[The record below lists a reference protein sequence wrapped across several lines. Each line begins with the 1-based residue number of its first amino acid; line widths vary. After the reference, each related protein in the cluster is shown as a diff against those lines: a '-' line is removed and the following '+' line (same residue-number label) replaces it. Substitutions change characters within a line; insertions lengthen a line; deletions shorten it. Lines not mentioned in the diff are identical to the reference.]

1 VEADQPAITSQG
13 VTWLIG
19 AVLGAL
25 DAALV
30 AGVLSAIGTQTG
42 TAFAAVGELLGFAFV
57 LGPGWLEPAV
67 AAGSVLA
74 AGLIGGHAARRVEDS
89 LFVAA
94 ISGVAWFIA
103 LYVVWVFVWTI
114 WRLAIS
120 GEIGS
125 APWFPFHAAFL
136 TFGGLLL
143 PAIVFFLPAALTW
156 ASVVRAVLSGS
167 SESSQASA

>member
-1 VEADQPAITSQG
+1 MFRVEADRSAITSQG

-19 AVLGAL
+19 AVVGAL
-25 DAALV
+25 D
-30 AGVLSAIGTQTG
+30 
-42 TAFAAVGELLGFAFV
+42 
-57 LGPGWLEPAV
+57 
-67 AAGSVLA
+67 AGSVLA

-156 ASVVRAVLSGS
+156 ASVVRA
-167 SESSQASA
+167 